1 MNDNVPLEH
10 GGLPCVLPYAVHLD
24 LGYLP
29 DTQGSLG
36 LLSEPCTPTQ
46 TFKKFWGGVV
56 GWWWW
61 VAHKILVTAQVLGF
75 GIWIG
80 LWPRACQKYQNS

>member
-1 MNDNVPLEH
+1 MVDYPMSFPKLST
-10 GGLPCVLPYAVHLD
+10 LTWD
-24 LGYLP
+24 LP

-56 GWWWW
+56 
-61 VAHKILVTAQVLGF
+61 VVVGF
-75 GIWIG
+75 
-80 LWPRACQKYQNS
+80 L